1 MKREI
6 LFRGKLPLKSTVWIE
21 GYVVKIGKH
30 VNIFDN
36 LLGKGLGVIPETV
49 GEYIQRTDKHG
60 KKVFEGDVIRVP
72 FVEEEDDEYEEGY
85 EYFVVEYVDDTY
97 FFGFILREFLNMGTG
112 TMFSQK
118 FFSERCEVIGNRW
131 DMTTDDME
139 KLGLIKSGVRHGK

>member
-60 KKVFEGDVIRVP
+60 KKVFEGDVIRVSWT
-72 FVEEEDDEYEEGY
+72 EDGDKIE
-85 EYFVVEYVDDTY
+85 EYFLIEYVDDDDY
-97 FFGFILREFLNMGTG
+97 FGFVLLDLQKACQPSPNL
-112 TMFSQK
+112 MFDQK
-118 FFSERCEVIGNRW
+118 FFTNYCEIVSNRW
-131 DMTTDDME
+131 DMTTDDLV
-139 KLGLIKSGVRHGK
+139 KLGLIKSGVRHEK

>member
-1 MKREI
+1 MREY
-6 LFRGKLPLKSTVWIE
+6 LFRGRVPMKSKPVWKE
-21 GYVVKIGKH
+21 GYVVPLGES
-30 VNIFDN
+30 VNIFDD
-36 LLGKGLGVIPETV
+36 LLGKGYGVEPETV
-49 GEYIQRTDKHG
+49 SEYIQRTDKHG

-72 FVEEEDDEYEEGY
+72 LVEGEGY

-131 DMTTDDME
+131 DMTTDDLV
-139 KLGLIKSGVRHGK
+139 KLGLIKSGVRHG

>member
-1 MKREI
+1 MREH
-6 LFRGKLPLKSTVWIE
+6 LFRGQCKGCKVWYEGDYISTGPIQGIATKTLEIYAVRR
-21 GYVVKIGKH
+21 
-30 VNIFDN
+30 
-36 LLGKGLGVIPETV
+36 ETV

-72 FVEEEDDEYEEGY
+72 LVEGEGY

-131 DMTTDDME
+131 DMTTDDLV